1 MIQPGVGR
9 RLLGGAAFK
18 ESNTMRRAIFVVCLL
33 LLPALP
39 GAAMAQTRRFELTP
53 TVGYRFKGE
62 FTADSDLFN
71 RNLDVR
77 VDDTATYGLIFDVP
91 LTENWQLELLA
102 NRQNS
107 SFIVDE
113 GLFTPERNLG
123 DVTIDYF
130 NAGFLFQWGPG
141 QVNGFVSGGVG
152 LARIDPDFP
161 EVEAENRFSGNL
173 GGGVKILFGPNVGLR
188 LEGRGYWVDLDTGLH
203 GRYDRF
209 DSDEGLYQGEASA
222 GLIIAF

>member
-1 MIQPGVGR
+1 
-9 RLLGGAAFK
+9 
-18 ESNTMRRAIFVVCLL
+18 MRRAIFVLCLL
-33 LLPALP
+33 LLPA
-39 GAAMAQTRRFELTP
+39 AAASAQTRRFELTP

-62 FTADSDLFN
+62 FQANNDLFN
-71 RNLDVR
+71 RNLDVSI
-77 VDDTATYGLIFDVP
+77 DEGATFGVIFDVP
-91 LTENWQLELLA
+91 LTENWQLEFLA
-102 NRQNS
+102 NRQDS

-113 GLFTPERNLG
+113 GLFTPEQNLG

-130 NAGFLFQWGPG
+130 SAGFLFQWGPG

-161 EVEAENRFSGNL
+161 EVAAENRFSGNL
-173 GGGVKILFGPNVGLR
+173 GGGVKILFAPNVGLR
-188 LEGRGYWVDLDTGLH
+188 LEGRGYWVDLDTGFE

-222 GLIIAF
+222 GLIISF

>member
-1 MIQPGVGR
+1 
-9 RLLGGAAFK
+9 
-18 ESNTMRRAIFVVCLL
+18 MRRAIVVLCLL
-33 LLPALP
+33 LIPA
-39 GAAMAQTRRFELTP
+39 AAMAQTRRFELTP
-53 TVGYRFKGE
+53 MVGYRFNGE
-62 FTADSDLFN
+62 FSADSDIFN

-77 VDDTATYGLIFDVP
+77 IDEGATFGVIFDVP

-113 GLFTPERNLG
+113 GLFTPEQDLG
-123 DVTIDYF
+123 DVTVDYF
-130 NAGFLFQWGPG
+130 NAGFLYQWGPG
-141 QVNGFVSGGVG
+141 QVNAFVSGGIG

-161 EVEAENRFSGNL
+161 EVEAENRFSGNI
-173 GGGVKILFGPNVGLR
+173 GGGVKILFAPNIGIR
-188 LEGRGYWVDLDTGLH
+188 LEGRGYWVDLNTGFE

>member
-1 MIQPGVGR
+1 
-9 RLLGGAAFK
+9 
-18 ESNTMRRAIFVVCLL
+18 MRRAIFVLCLL
-33 LLPALP
+33 ILPALP
-39 GAAMAQTRRFELTP
+39 GVAQAQTRRFELTP
-53 TVGYRFKGE
+53 MAGYRFKGE

-77 VDDTATYGLIFDVP
+77 VDDSPTYGLIFDVP
-91 LTENWQLELLA
+91 LTENWQLEILA
-102 NRQNS
+102 NRQDS

-123 DVTIDYF
+123 DVTIDYV

-161 EVEAENRFSGNL
+161 EVAAENRFSGNL
-173 GGGVKILFGPNVGLR
+173 GGGVKILFSPNIGLR
-188 LEGRGYWVDLDTGLH
+188 LEGRGYWVDLDTGFR

>member
-1 MIQPGVGR
+1 
-9 RLLGGAAFK
+9 
-18 ESNTMRRAIFVVCLL
+18 MRRAIVVLCLL
-33 LLPALP
+33 LIPA
-39 GAAMAQTRRFELTP
+39 AAMAQTRRFELTP
-53 TVGYRFKGE
+53 MVGYRFNGE
-62 FTADSDLFN
+62 FSADSDIFN

-77 VDDTATYGLIFDVP
+77 IDEGAVFGVIFDVP

-113 GLFTPERNLG
+113 GLFTPEQDLG
-123 DVTIDYF
+123 DVTVDYF
-130 NAGFLFQWGPG
+130 NAGFLYQWGPG
-141 QVNGFVSGGVG
+141 QVNAFVSGGIG

-173 GGGVKILFGPNVGLR
+173 GGGVKILFAPNIGLR
-188 LEGRGYWVDLDTGLH
+188 LEGRGYWVDLDTGFE

>member
-1 MIQPGVGR
+1 
-9 RLLGGAAFK
+9 
-18 ESNTMRRAIFVVCLL
+18 MRRAIVVLCLL
-33 LLPALP
+33 LIPA
-39 GAAMAQTRRFELTP
+39 AAMAQTRRFELTP
-53 TVGYRFKGE
+53 MVGYRFNGE
-62 FTADSDLFN
+62 FQADSDIFN

-77 VDDTATYGLIFDVP
+77 IDEGAVFGVIFDVP

-113 GLFTPERNLG
+113 GLFTPEQDLG
-123 DVTIDYF
+123 DVTVDYF
-130 NAGFLFQWGPG
+130 NAGFLYQWGPG
-141 QVNGFVSGGVG
+141 QVNAFVSGGIG

-173 GGGVKILFGPNVGLR
+173 GGGVKILFAPNIGLR
-188 LEGRGYWVDLDTGLH
+188 LEGRGYWVDLDTGFE